1 MTAAVF
7 TQVIL
12 APATWELVM
21 IMSIMNPTQH
31 LAVKIKQ
38 FFQIYICK
46 EYNYTPL
53 NYCSLCYLTD
63 KMPNLFGFS
72 GTPVQPTEAPP
83 QTGRSPNVFD
93 REMKK
98 IMI

>member
-46 EYNYTPL
+46 EYNY
-53 NYCSLCYLTD
+53 SLCYLTN